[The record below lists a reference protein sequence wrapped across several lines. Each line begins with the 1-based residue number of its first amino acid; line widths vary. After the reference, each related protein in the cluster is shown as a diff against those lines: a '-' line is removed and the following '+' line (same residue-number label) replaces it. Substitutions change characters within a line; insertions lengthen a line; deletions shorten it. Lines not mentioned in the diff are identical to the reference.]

1 MGSYVW
7 CEEFAQKWVYCSC
20 LWKLYNPKTL
30 LLLFL
35 FFFFDTLLTS
45 ETVLLGLSQR
55 LPFGLFLLMPAS
67 GCGTDLP
74 LVQSR
79 SFFPPHRESWGH
91 SASVPDLSMVLILEN
106 FPGIMYFPTKSL
118 RSSPGLWTSC
128 PSPAWLRR
136 THNWPPGGLKT
147 VSRWKSRVCRWF
159 AVSQSCRA
167 RYSLLWRGKTI
178 SVWWSSA

>member
-1 MGSYVW
+1 MYDVKSLHKSGYIAPVFGN
-7 CEEFAQKWVYCSC
+7 CTILKPYYYYYYF
-20 LWKLYNPKTL
+20 
-30 LLLFL
+30 F

-136 THNWPPGGLKT
+136 THN
-147 VSRWKSRVCRWF
+147 
-159 AVSQSCRA
+159 
-167 RYSLLWRGKTI
+167 
-178 SVWWSSA
+178 